1 MQVTN
6 ENIGA
11 DTREIY
17 EMLGNVIYKLG
28 DCESI
33 INICKFP
40 YYKSKIENY
49 MDRLFHWP
57 YCNPYIAVHTRNGD
71 GLIEIICRIL
81 WNDPTGDG
89 EILYTEENLID
100 GVDANMVP
108 GEELWVDGV
117 WRGYDYCGPIID
129 EFKRNEADSVT
140 PEYYPNYPLEP
151 RYVNQTIQQSTKDI
165 LIENIDYIKNY
176 YHKYIE
182 YMDKYFQR
190 WLNRNRGEIDND
202 LRLMDELLDIIRRCR
217 VNSN

>member
-1 MQVTN
+1 MQATN
-6 ENIGA
+6 GNIGA

-17 EMLGNVIYKLG
+17 EMLGNARYRLIES
-28 DCESI
+28 ESI
-33 INICKFP
+33 RNVCNFP
-40 YYKSKIENY
+40 YYRTRIENY
-49 MDRLFHWP
+49 MDRLFHS
-57 YCNPYIAVHTRNGD
+57 PYIAVHTRNGD
-71 GLIEIICRIL
+71 GLIEIICRVF
-81 WNDPTGDG
+81 WNDPTGAG
-89 EILYTEENLID
+89 EILHTAENLID

-108 GEELWVDGV
+108 GEELWVDGI
-117 WRGYDYCGPIID
+117 WRGYDYNGPIIE
-129 EFKRNEADSVT
+129 EFRRNELDSVT

-182 YMDKYFQR
+182 YMDKYFQI

-202 LRLMDELLDIIRRCR
+202 LRLMDELLEIIRRCR